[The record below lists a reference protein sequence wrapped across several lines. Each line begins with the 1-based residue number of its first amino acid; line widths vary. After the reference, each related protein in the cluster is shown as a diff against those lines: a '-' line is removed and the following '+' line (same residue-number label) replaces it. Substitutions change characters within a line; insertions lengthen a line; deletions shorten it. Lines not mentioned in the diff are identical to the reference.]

1 VVIRTAAPTPSLAQ
15 ARAVA
20 ASVCDP
26 EVPVLTIDDLGV
38 LRGVRVHD
46 DAIVVTITPTY
57 SGAPRW
63 TPSATISCSR

>member
-1 VVIRTAAPTPSLAQ
+1 MVVIRTAAPTPSLAQ

-38 LRGVRVHD
+38 LQVARAFELIR
-46 DAIVVTITPTY
+46 
-57 SGAPRW
+57 APQRPW
-63 TPSATISCSR
+63 PQPPGR